1 MIKQIYPLHEKLI
14 SSVMANYTHYE
25 SCTEQLRKSQA
36 TLLCFK
42 FHQKNHFSRVMLTS
56 SNLACSVHISLRISV
71 LPIRRMLTAWSFGGF
86 DPGLLVHV
94 IFGQLL
100 NSLLPLTELAQI
112 KVMLGIPFLDN
123 ATAFIYPP
131 RCSQLWNSNLHSL
144 VQSS

>member
-1 MIKQIYPLHEKLI
+1 
-14 SSVMANYTHYE
+14 
-25 SCTEQLRKSQA
+25 
-36 TLLCFK
+36 
-42 FHQKNHFSRVMLTS
+42 MLTS

-100 NSLLPLTELAQI
+100 NSLLPLKELAQI

-131 RCSQLWNSNLHSL
+131 LLL
-144 VQSS
+144 IALEFQSSFPCSEFLIFPGKLITARPNCQLHNAILVRWRN